1 MLSNKEHFA
10 EFHYRPIMCSQKW
23 NTIFEEEV
31 INHSVIT
38 VRRSG
43 IRWMNGKNMLISHLG
58 TVFSATFLLLRGG
71 EKYNGIYWNYLKAIS
86 FELINVSAG

>member
-38 VRRSG
+38 VTLSG
-43 IRWMNGKNMLISHLG
+43 IRWMDGKNMLISHSG
-58 TVFSATFLLLRGG
+58 TVFSATFLLLLGG
-71 EKYNGIYWNYLKAIS
+71 KKAI
-86 FELINVSAG
+86 